1 MGRGRRAPLLDH
13 DLGAVHS
20 RPPMPPRKSA
30 PKATKPRQSNALPE
44 QLPQREVMLA
54 CFYRTTVAAHSDR
67 PAELEALLRASLPAA
82 LSAPQKRAAARSLL
96 AHIGVVRWS
105 EANQCL
111 WFRQGRGS
119 PYRVH
124 PSRLTEA
131 LRALVT
137 TVEPTRPIRDGHG
150 AGDPPPDVRE

>member
-1 MGRGRRAPLLDH
+1 
-13 DLGAVHS
+13 
-20 RPPMPPRKSA
+20 MPPRKTA
-30 PKATKPRQSNALPE
+30 PKAATTTRKTAALPE
-44 QLPQREVMLA
+44 QLPQPEVMLA
-54 CFYRTTVAAHSDR
+54 CFYRTTVAAYSER
-67 PAELEALLRASLPAA
+67 PAEVEALLRASLPAA

-96 AHIGVVRWS
+96 AHVGVVRWS

-131 LRALVT
+131 QRALVT
-137 TVEPTRPIRDGHG
+137 TVEPTRPIRVGHG
-150 AGDPPPDVRE
+150 AGDPPPGASGQG